1 MWVSVGLMYRTWLTR
16 KRGTTVATGTIKRL
30 TDRNFGF
37 IGVDGRDD
45 VFFHASALQD
55 SSYDDLRVGQQVE
68 FEIENDPRGKG
79 DRAAN
84 VRTS

>member
-1 MWVSVGLMYRTWLTR
+1 MAS
-16 KRGTTVATGTIKRL
+16 GTIKRL

-37 IGVDGRDD
+37 IGVEGRDD

-55 SSYDDLRVGQQVE
+55 SSFDSLREGQRVE
-68 FEIENDPRGKG
+68 FDIEADPRGKG

-84 VRTS
+84 VRTA

>member
-1 MWVSVGLMYRTWLTR
+1 M
-16 KRGTTVATGTIKRL
+16 ATGTIKRL

-37 IGVDGRDD
+37 IGMDNRDD
-45 VFFHASALQD
+45 IFFHASALQD
-55 SSYDDLRVGQQVE
+55 STFDSLRVGQQVE
-68 FEIENDPRGKG
+68 FDVESDPRGKG

>member
-1 MWVSVGLMYRTWLTR
+1 MI
-16 KRGTTVATGTIKRL
+16 TGTIKRL
-30 TDRNFGF
+30 TDSNFGF

-55 SSYDDLRVGQQVE
+55 TSFDELRVGQQVE
-68 FEIENDPRGKG
+68 FDIEADPRGKG

-84 VRTS
+84 LRPV